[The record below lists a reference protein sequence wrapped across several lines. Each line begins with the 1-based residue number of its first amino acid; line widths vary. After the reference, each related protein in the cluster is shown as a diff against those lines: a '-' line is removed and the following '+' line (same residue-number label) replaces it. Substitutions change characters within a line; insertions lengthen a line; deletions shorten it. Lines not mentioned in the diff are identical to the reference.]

1 MVVALLLGVLYLRR
15 REVTILIPANGLTDF
30 DYEILEKVS
39 KYPTIEERL
48 LIESFPKQAA
58 AQLRITFLSQSDY
71 REILHGHRLPIPDT
85 SYIEHIYAHIQ
96 DESGADDSV
105 YTGKLRITPLGL
117 KTLEEWRR
125 QKKKEH
131 RKLVEWRITK
141 YAPIIISIIALIVAI
156 ISLLQSLH
164 WIHLE
169 QSEILP
175 VPPSQADS
183 RSSTDAHSSTQPL
196 QSP

>member
-1 MVVALLLGVLYLRR
+1 M
-15 REVTILIPANGLTDF
+15 IPVNELTDL
-30 DYEILEKVS
+30 DYEILEKLALA
-39 KYPTIEERL
+39 PMTETAL
-48 LIESFPKQAA
+48 TDSFPKQSAVKH
-58 AQLRITFLSQSDY
+58 RIALLMDY
-71 REILHGHRLPIPDT
+71 E
-85 SYIEHIYAHIQ
+85 Y
-96 DESGADDSV
+96 DDSMIPF
-105 YTGKLRITPLGL
+105 GG
-117 KTLEEWRR
+117 TLFPKSDSYYIQTSSSNSDMLELSPHGMKVMEDWSRK
-125 QKKKEH
+125 KKKEH

-175 VPPSQADS
+175 VLHNYMDPPN
-183 RSSTDAHSSTQPL
+183 STSDPIATQPP

>member
-1 MVVALLLGVLYLRR
+1 M
-15 REVTILIPANGLTDF
+15 IPANDLTDF
-30 DYEILEKVS
+30 DYEILEKVAANS
-39 KYPTIEERL
+39 AIEESSLVASFPEQAATTLRINLLEECDYYERPNGRL
-48 LIESFPKQAA
+48 LAIEGTTYLEREYVSVEDENH
-58 AQLRITFLSQSDY
+58 LSYS
-71 REILHGHRLPIPDT
+71 T
-85 SYIEHIYAHIQ
+85 
-96 DESGADDSV
+96 
-105 YTGKLRITPLGL
+105 YTGRIKITPRGL
-117 KTLEEWRR
+117 KVLEEWRR

-141 YAPIIISIIALIVAI
+141 YAPIVISIIALIVAI

-175 VPPSQADS
+175 VPPSQVYSLNSTDN
-183 RSSTDAHSSTQPL
+183 RSSTQLP

>member
-1 MVVALLLGVLYLRR
+1 MLSIN
-15 REVTILIPANGLTDF
+15 EMTDL
-30 DYEILEKVS
+30 DYAILEKLAQSAMLESV
-39 KYPTIEERL
+39 L
-48 LIESFPKQAA
+48 LNTFPQPAVAK
-58 AQLRITFLSQSDY
+58 
-71 REILHGHRLPIPDT
+71 HRLNLLMHSEYEDLSPWGGMPTPRPD
-85 SYIEHIYAHIQ
+85 SYYVQ
-96 DESGADDSV
+96 ESAS
-105 YTGKLRITPLGL
+105 KLELSPHGW
-117 KTLEEWRR
+117 KTLEDWHL

-175 VPPSQADS
+175 VLHNYMDPPN
-183 RSSTDAHSSTQPL
+183 STSAPIATQPL

>member
-1 MVVALLLGVLYLRR
+1 M
-15 REVTILIPANGLTDF
+15 IPLNELTDF
-30 DYEILEKVS
+30 DYAILEKVAGS
-39 KYPTIEERL
+39 SNITELALTEA
-48 LIESFPKQAA
+48 FPEQTAVK
-58 AQLRITFLSQSDY
+58 LRIDSLSQMDY
-71 REILHGHRLPIPDT
+71 DYPFPIPNT
-85 SYIEHIYAHIQ
+85 SYLQRIYNHIQ
-96 DESGADDSV
+96 NEYGADDNV
-105 YTGKLRITPLGL
+105 YTGKICITPLGQ
-117 KTLEEWRR
+117 KALEEWRL

-175 VPPSQADS
+175 TPPSQVDVSNSTNS
-183 RSSTDAHSSTQPL
+183 RPSIPSS

>member
-1 MVVALLLGVLYLRR
+1 M
-15 REVTILIPANGLTDF
+15 IPVNELTDL
-30 DYEILEKVS
+30 DYEILEKLALA
-39 KYPTIEERL
+39 PMTETAL
-48 LIESFPKQAA
+48 TDSFPKQSAVKH
-58 AQLRITFLSQSDY
+58 RIALLMDCEY
-71 REILHGHRLPIPDT
+71 
-85 SYIEHIYAHIQ
+85 
-96 DESGADDSV
+96 DDSMIPF
-105 YTGKLRITPLGL
+105 GG
-117 KTLEEWRR
+117 TLFPKSDSYYIQTSSSNSDMLELSPHGMKVIEDWSRK
-125 QKKKEH
+125 KKKEH

-175 VPPSQADS
+175 VPPSQADF
-183 RSSTDAHSSTQPL
+183 RSSTDNRSSTQLP

>member
-1 MVVALLLGVLYLRR
+1 M
-15 REVTILIPANGLTDF
+15 IPVNELTDL
-30 DYEILEKVS
+30 DYEILEKLALA
-39 KYPTIEERL
+39 PMTETAL
-48 LIESFPKQAA
+48 TDSFPKQSAVKH
-58 AQLRITFLSQSDY
+58 RIALLMDY
-71 REILHGHRLPIPDT
+71 E
-85 SYIEHIYAHIQ
+85 Y
-96 DESGADDSV
+96 DDSMIPF
-105 YTGKLRITPLGL
+105 GG
-117 KTLEEWRR
+117 TLFPKSDSYYIQTSSSNSDMLELSPHGIKVMEDWSRK
-125 QKKKEH
+125 KKKEH

-175 VPPSQADS
+175 TPPSQVDVSNSTNS
-183 RSSTDAHSSTQPL
+183 RPSIPSS

>member
-1 MVVALLLGVLYLRR
+1 MLSIN
-15 REVTILIPANGLTDF
+15 EMTDL
-30 DYEILEKVS
+30 DYAILEKLAQSAMLESV
-39 KYPTIEERL
+39 L
-48 LIESFPKQAA
+48 LNTFPQPAVAK
-58 AQLRITFLSQSDY
+58 
-71 REILHGHRLPIPDT
+71 HRLNLLMHSEYEDLSPWGGMPTPRPD
-85 SYIEHIYAHIQ
+85 SYYVQ
-96 DESGADDSV
+96 ESAS
-105 YTGKLRITPLGL
+105 KLELSSHGW
-117 KTLEEWRR
+117 KALEDWHL

-175 VPPSQADS
+175 TPPSQVDVSNSTNS
-183 RSSTDAHSSTQPL
+183 RPSIPSS